1 MAGPGLTTAHLNTCV
16 THGETYRGVSLYTRA
31 WCWVCTCFC
40 IRRGRKS
47 CDEGPYGE
55 LRAELSYFLLVSQP
69 TLRSRSG
76 THHWAVSLVTLPL
89 SHGCSDILLNKWP
102 GLVFSFSWKKIS
114 LKKKKSVCG
123 WVCACEYSVH
133 CGGRVGCRGFP
144 RAGVTGR
151 CELPGVGARNSIQVL
166 CKSHLLSLCFL
177 LAIRTSFVCLSVC
190 AVAMEEVVLIPW
202 GWSCELPDFSSRNWI
217 QIFRKSLHLSLWA
230 ISTASFCLSF
240 TFLL

>member
-1 MAGPGLTTAHLNTCV
+1 MAGPGLTAAHLNTCV

-31 WCWVCTCFC
+31 WCWVCTRFC

-102 GLVFSFSWKKIS
+102 GLVFFLLLKKNK

-151 CELPGVGARNSIQVL
+151 CKLPHISATGSGEPNSGHLQEQHTLLTTEPSFRCSHQNVCGGVSLVYLRTLRLVL
-166 CKSHLLSLCFL
+166 TTAKKWLCSYSGLTVLQGRLVLKYHTVSHTYC
-177 LAIRTSFVCLSVC
+177 
-190 AVAMEEVVLIPW
+190 
-202 GWSCELPDFSSRNWI
+202 
-217 QIFRKSLHLSLWA
+217 
-230 ISTASFCLSF
+230 
-240 TFLL
+240 